1 MSCNN
6 FNNLQFIS
14 FALDFFIDFTRYT
27 VSNGPTVEEYE
38 RRTLTKERE
47 RLLKS

>member
-6 FNNLQFIS
+6 FNLQFIS
-14 FALDFFIDFTRYT
+14 FTLDFFIDFARHT

-38 RRTLTKERE
+38 RGTLTKERE
-47 RLLKS
+47 HLLKS